1 MKKIISVIL
10 IAVSLLLL
18 PSCSSNISYDEAEV
32 IAAAKDLIK
41 KAEKYNDIFWGD
53 GIPYLEDNNY
63 RNGNYYAADIISL
76 DDMGISRIDDLYLN
90 AAKIYSEDYLE
101 DILISVFGISGGEYY
116 NNGLVRY
123 YQETEYIMVN
133 SAYSPLLVDEVE
145 YLYNTLE
152 VVGSD
157 SDTVFIKIMIKVTRV
172 EGEEVLTQTRE
183 KEIDLV
189 KENGIWLLDSPTYA
203 NYRPTELSK

>member
-18 PSCSSNISYDEAEV
+18 SSCDSGMSYDEAEV
-32 IAAAKDLIK
+32 KAAAKDLIS

-63 RNGNYYAADIISL
+63 RNGNYYAADIITL
-76 DDMGISRIDDLYLN
+76 DELGFTRIDDIYLK
-90 AAKIYSEDYLE
+90 AANIYSADYLE
-101 DILISVFGISGGEYY
+101 DILAGVFGIRGNEFY
-116 NNGLVRY
+116 NSGLVRY

-133 SAYSPLLVDEVE
+133 STYKPLLVDEVE
-145 YLYNTLE
+145 YLYDTIE
-152 VVGSD
+152 VLGSD

-172 EGEEVLTQTRE
+172 EGDEVLTQTRE

-189 KENGIWLLDSPTYA
+189 KEDGKWLIDSPTYA
-203 NYRPTELSK
+203 NYRPMELSK

>member
-145 YLYNTLE
+145 YLYDTIE
-152 VVGSD
+152 VLGSD

-172 EGEEVLTQTRE
+172 EGDEVLTQTRE

-189 KENGIWLLDSPTYA
+189 KEDGKWLIDSPTYA
-203 NYRPTELSK
+203 NYRPMELSK

>member
-18 PSCSSNISYDEAEV
+18 SSCGSGMSYDEAEV
-32 IAAAKDLIK
+32 KAAAKELIS

-53 GIPYLEDNNY
+53 GLPYLEDNNY
-63 RNGNYYAADIISL
+63 RNGNYYAADVITL
-76 DDMGISRIDDLYLN
+76 DDLGITKIEDIYLN

-101 DILISVFGISGGEYY
+101 DILVGVFGIKGGEFN

-123 YQETEYIMVN
+123 YQETDYIMVN
-133 SAYSPLLVDEVE
+133 STYRPLLVDEVE

-152 VVGSD
+152 VVDSD
-157 SDTVFIKIMIKVTRV
+157 SDTVFVKISIKVTRV
-172 EGEEVLTQTRE
+172 EGDEVLTQTRE
-183 KEIDLV
+183 KEIELV
-189 KENGIWLLDSPTYA
+189 KENGRWLLDSPTYA
-203 NYRPTELSK
+203 NYRPTEISK